1 MNNTTFAEQIE
12 ASNYRQMAM
21 HGNRTDQSIARMVK
35 NRINHETDYDRT
47 DAEDIYHPRV
57 Y

>member
-12 ASNYRQMAM
+12 ASTYRQMAI
-21 HGNRTDQSIARMVK
+21 HADRTGQSIAKLVK
-35 NRINHETDYDRT
+35 MRIEHETDFDRT
-47 DAEDIYHPRV
+47 DAEDIYNPRA